1 MNTLPGTSR
10 TAERQQGE
18 SPGAPDPTGP
28 GPGSVPSAAPAR
40 PSPRLSRRAL
50 LQRGLQVPGKAG
62 EVARALHCPSCG
74 PPKGS
79 AGSAGLSEQLS
90 SMPKSLQC
98 GRGSRQPGPCG
109 PPRLAQLKGEHGER
123 GKSMGTW
130 GRGRAPTAPSS
141 PVAQPP
147 LPSQGGFPSPQ
158 QGAGGCTEP
167 RHTHP
172 QVAWAA
178 ALLKTPP
185 LNLNRALRLM
195 GNRRTSLGTLQAPG
209 QRVESP
215 HCESLRGSSA
225 QRLGEESIRR
235 RL

>member
-18 SPGAPDPTGP
+18 SPGAPDPTEP
-28 GPGSVPSAAPAR
+28 GPGCVPSAAPAR

-109 PPRLAQLKGEHGER
+109 PPRLAQLKGEHWER
-123 GKSMGTW
+123 GQSVGTW
-130 GRGRAPTAPSS
+130 GRGRVPTAPPS
-141 PVAQPP
+141 PVAQPGRLP
-147 LPSQGGFPSPQ
+147 LPAAGCRRLH
-158 QGAGGCTEP
+158 GATP
-167 RHTHP
+167 R
-172 QVAWAA
+172 
-178 ALLKTPP
+178 TPT
-185 LNLNRALRLM
+185 
-195 GNRRTSLGTLQAPG
+195 GSLGCCRPENPSLEPEQGSAGDGELQNLLRHAAGTRTTRGKPTL
-209 QRVESP
+209 
-215 HCESLRGSSA
+215 
-225 QRLGEESIRR
+225 
-235 RL
+235 